1 MGASRWSYFTPF
13 QTGEQEALDDLR
25 ETVFAQE
32 VAYYREAGIGTLAA
46 LMASGWLEQEPA
58 HSVLDVE
65 RVVRC
70 EEDMEEPGDVRVV
83 EAAEVVEHFGTT
95 NPGREVV
102 EQALERAGDGWFPPF
117 DRGSGCC
124 TIVYDDEGR
133 PAELCFWGC
142 TGD

>member
-13 QTGEQEALDDLR
+13 RHREQDALDDLR
-25 ETVFAQE
+25 EAVFAQE
-32 VAYYREAGIGTLAA
+32 AEYYREAGIETLAA
-46 LMASGWLEQEPA
+46 LMASGWLEEEPA

-70 EEDMEEPGDVRVV
+70 EEHMEEPGDVRVV
-83 EAAEVVEHFGTT
+83 ETAEVVELFGTAH
-95 NPGREVV
+95 PGREVV
-102 EQALERAGDGWFPPF
+102 EQALKRAGDGWFPPF

-124 TIVYDDEGR
+124 TIVYEDDSR
-133 PAELCFWGC
+133 PAELCFWGS

>member
-13 QTGEQEALDDLR
+13 RQSEQDALDDLR
-25 ETVFAQE
+25 ETVFARDAE
-32 VAYYREAGIGTLAA
+32 YYRELGVETLAE
-46 LMASGWLEQEPA
+46 LMASGWLVEEPA

-70 EEDMEEPGDVRVV
+70 EEDMEEPGDVRVI
-83 EAAEVVEHFGTT
+83 EAAEVVELFGTAQ
-95 NPGREVV
+95 PGREVV
-102 EQALERAGDGWFPPF
+102 EQSLKRAGDGWFPPV

-124 TIVYDDEGR
+124 TIVYGTEGR
-133 PAELCFWGC
+133 PAGLCFWGL

>member
-13 QTGEQEALDDLR
+13 RHSEQDALDDLR
-25 ETVFAQE
+25 ETVFAE
-32 VAYYREAGIGTLAA
+32 DSAYYREAGIDAPAA
-46 LMASGWLEQEPA
+46 LVASAWLEEEPA

-70 EEDMEEPGDVRVV
+70 EEHMEEPGDVRVV
-83 EAAEVVEHFGTT
+83 EAAEAVELFGTT
-95 NPGREVV
+95 RPGRDVV
-102 EQALERAGDGWFPPF
+102 EQGLKRAGDGWFPPF

-124 TIVYDDEGR
+124 TVVYDPEGH
-133 PAELCFWGC
+133 PAELCFWGF

>member
-13 QTGEQEALDDLR
+13 RRSERDALNDLR
-25 ETVFAQE
+25 ETVFAGE
-32 VAYYREAGIGTLAA
+32 AAYYREAGVETLAM
-46 LMASGWLEQEPA
+46 LMASGWLEEEPA
-58 HSVLDVE
+58 HSVLDVA

-83 EAAEVVEHFGTT
+83 EAAEVVALFGTAR
-95 NPGREVV
+95 PVREVV
-102 EQALERAGDGWFPPF
+102 EQALKRAGDGWIPPT

-124 TIVYDDEGR
+124 TVVYSAEGH
-133 PAELCFWGC
+133 PAELCIWGF

>member
-13 QTGEQEALDDLR
+13 RESEQQALNALR
-25 ETVFAQE
+25 EAVFAQDAE
-32 VAYYREAGIGTLAA
+32 YYREEGVETLAA
-46 LMASGWLEQEPA
+46 LTASGWLAEEPA

-70 EEDMEEPGDVRVV
+70 DEGLEEPGDVRVV
-83 EAAEVVEHFGTT
+83 EAAEVVELFGTT
-95 NPGREVV
+95 RPVREVV
-102 EQALERAGDGWFPPF
+102 EQALKRSGDGWFPPS

-124 TIVYDDEGR
+124 TVVHSAEGH
-133 PAELCFWGC
+133 PTELCFWGF

>member
-1 MGASRWSYFTPF
+1 MGASRWSYFTPYR
-13 QTGEQEALDDLR
+13 QSEQDALDDLR
-25 ETVFAQE
+25 EEVFARGA
-32 VAYYREAGIGTLAA
+32 AYYREAGVGTLAA
-46 LMASGWLEQEPA
+46 LVASGLLEEEPA

-83 EAAEVVEHFGTT
+83 EAAEAVELFGTAR
-95 NPGREVV
+95 PVREVV
-102 EQALERAGDGWFPPF
+102 EQALKRAGDGWFPPF

-124 TIVYDDEGR
+124 TVVHDAEGR
-133 PAELCFWGC
+133 PAELCFWGL

>member
-13 QTGEQEALDDLR
+13 RHSEQDALNDLR
-25 ETVFAQE
+25 EAVFAQDAE
-32 VAYYREAGIGTLAA
+32 YYREAGIETPAA
-46 LMASGWLEQEPA
+46 LMASGWLEEEPA

-70 EEDMEEPGDVRVV
+70 EEAMEEPGDVRVV
-83 EAAEVVEHFGTT
+83 EAAEAMELFGTAQ
-95 NPGREVV
+95 PGREVV
-102 EQALERAGDGWFPPF
+102 EQALKRAGDGWFPPF

-124 TIVYDDEGR
+124 TIVYAGEGR
-133 PAELCFWGC
+133 PAELCFWGF

>member
-13 QTGEQEALDDLR
+13 QQSAQVALNDLR
-25 ETVFAQE
+25 EAVFARHA
-32 VAYYREAGIGTLAA
+32 AYYREAGVETLAA
-46 LMASGWLEQEPA
+46 LMASGWLEEEPA

-70 EEDMEEPGDVRVV
+70 EEGAEEPGDVRVV
-83 EAAEVVEHFGTT
+83 KAAEVVELFGTAQ
-95 NPGREVV
+95 PMREVV
-102 EQALERAGDGWFPPF
+102 EQALKRASDGWFPPF

-124 TIVYDDEGR
+124 TIVYGAEGR
-133 PAELCFWGC
+133 PTELCFWGF

>member
-13 QTGEQEALDDLR
+13 RHSEQEALGDLR
-25 ETVFAQE
+25 ERVFAE
-32 VAYYREAGIGTLAA
+32 DAGYYREEGVETLEG
-46 LMASGWLEQEPA
+46 LMASGWLVEEPA

-83 EAAEVVEHFGTT
+83 EAAEAVELFGT
-95 NPGREVV
+95 PHPVREAV
-102 EQALERAGDGWFPPF
+102 EQALKRAGDGWFPPV

-124 TIVYDDEGR
+124 TIVYDAEGR
-133 PAELCFWGC
+133 PSELCFWGL